1 MSAPKVFP
9 VLEHDRPR
17 GEPKYTGPRS
27 VPWDFIAEHEAQ
39 CKVNHDQTVQRLAER
54 GGLGADEMCAVVE
67 DRRWHRMS
75 LEDATERLVELLEA
89 WLSKRGADYAR
100 GRADALRDAVAV
112 LRKCSEGQPRDGW
125 MFGVEWSIEKL
136 EAMR

>member
-1 MSAPKVFP
+1 MSPHECERCG
-9 VLEHDRPR
+9 LEVDGAHLCCP
-17 GEPKYTGPRS
+17 PPQPS
-27 VPWDFIAEHEAQ
+27 EAA
-39 CKVNHDQTVQRLAER
+39 VTRALELA
-54 GGLGADEMCAVVE
+54 A
-67 DRRWHRMS
+67 
-75 LEDATERLVELLEA
+75 
-89 WLSKRGADYAR
+89 YAR